1 MPAEELKRK
10 AAARPMAECGSQPR
24 GGGLLEQQA
33 GSRANQP
40 TCLLCKSF

>member
-1 MPAEELKRK
+1 MPAEELKRQ
-10 AAARPMAECGSQPR
+10 AAARPMAGPR
-24 GGGLLEQQA
+24 HAAEGRGLSEQQA